1 MHNVVELSSVDYYCV
16 KVYPKQ
22 FFNCF
27 HTLSPRLHLVK
38 AYFPPLLNMKGV
50 HCIQLPLSGICII
63 WGQFKTDLTVNINL
77 LSSAPD
83 MVITWK
89 KKRYWELAFLVVQVD
104 TWCVNHEYDP
114 PLTNRVVMILWYI
127 ISACRNTKE
136 VLCFIIQGHRGGEN
150 RGLIFTSPPWITKL
164 KVLKRLRMASTDSA

>member
-1 MHNVVELSSVDYYCV
+1 MFDRSQSTNQLRSRHYNNANAQDPKDAVEDWPVD
-16 KVYPKQ
+16 
-22 FFNCF
+22 CF

-83 MVITWK
+83 MVIT
-89 KKRYWELAFLVVQVD
+89 
-104 TWCVNHEYDP
+104 
-114 PLTNRVVMILWYI
+114 
-127 ISACRNTKE
+127 
-136 VLCFIIQGHRGGEN
+136 
-150 RGLIFTSPPWITKL
+150 
-164 KVLKRLRMASTDSA
+164 